1 MEKSKTG
8 TSYELLN
15 FFTFNLIIYLEKK
28 FKKVQ
33 KFKKSSCV
41 TFSPPKKGGTFGELF
56 GFKCCTSAEIFF
68 AQAADF
74 LLKKPHFEMP
84 HGPRKRPAAN
94 VKLEP
99 DSTPSKRKLCS
110 VPAEGT
116 EREEAMPEQGT
127 MPEEDN
133 GAAGAAASLA
143 EASPVPEE
151 GSVPVPKAKAAAAKT
166 MSKPAEELIAPGKEA
181 WKDVH
186 AQCTKLAKQGDNRL
200 RSLGQGKGGWDT
212 EGKEVI
218 LVQCIPSMSK
228 KAIHK
233 ESLERLPGEGDSSQ
247 RMAHKVPDCQTA
259 AAPDFAVLAGLA
271 VQGLEERPRHMK

>member
-1 MEKSKTG
+1 
-8 TSYELLN
+8 
-15 FFTFNLIIYLEKK
+15 
-28 FKKVQ
+28 
-33 KFKKSSCV
+33 
-41 TFSPPKKGGTFGELF
+41 
-56 GFKCCTSAEIFF
+56 
-68 AQAADF
+68 
-74 LLKKPHFEMP
+74 MP

-99 DSTPSKRKLCS
+99 DSTPSKRKQCS

-233 ESLERLPGEGDSSQ
+233 ESLERLQEKETVARGWLTKYQIAKLQQPLTSQ
-247 RMAHKVPDCQTA
+247 CWLVWLSRDWKKGHAT
-259 AAPDFAVLAGLA
+259 
-271 VQGLEERPRHMK
+271 